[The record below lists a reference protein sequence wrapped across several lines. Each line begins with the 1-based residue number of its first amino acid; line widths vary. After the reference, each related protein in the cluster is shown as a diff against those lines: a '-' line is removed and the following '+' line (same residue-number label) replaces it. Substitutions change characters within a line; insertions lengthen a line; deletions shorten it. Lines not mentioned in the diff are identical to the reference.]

1 MSFKDHF
8 SKQAADY
15 AKYRPHY
22 PTALFDW
29 LAQQA
34 PSRDL
39 AWDAGTGS
47 GQVAVELAR
56 LFERVV
62 ATDPSAKQINNA
74 EAHARVEYRVEPAER
89 SSLEP
94 ASVDL
99 LTVAQALHWF
109 DFPAFYAE
117 AERVLKPGGVLAAW
131 CYGLFRTG
139 SEADEVLDLF
149 YTEMVGPYW
158 PPERKLVEEGY
169 RSVPFPLPETAAP
182 EFAMEAEWDLDDLLG
197 YFGTWSAVQGYR
209 EAKGGDPVAEIRE
222 RLAAAWGSPEAKKTI
237 KWPVHL
243 RVGRVH
249 R

>member
-15 AKYRPHY
+15 AKFRPHY

-34 PSRDL
+34 PGREL

-56 LFERVV
+56 LFEKVV
-62 ATDPSAKQINNA
+62 ATDPSARQIDNA

-99 LTVAQALHWF
+99 VTVAQALHWF

-117 AERVLKPGGVLAAW
+117 AERVLNPDYPLGREMMARWVARQFRCLRGVHGYSMDDEQAAKMAANRPPALA
-131 CYGLFRTG
+131 
-139 SEADEVLDLF
+139 
-149 YTEMVGPYW
+149 
-158 PPERKLVEEGY
+158 
-169 RSVPFPLPETAAP
+169 
-182 EFAMEAEWDLDDLLG
+182 
-197 YFGTWSAVQGYR
+197 
-209 EAKGGDPVAEIRE
+209 
-222 RLAAAWGSPEAKKTI
+222 
-237 KWPVHL
+237 
-243 RVGRVH
+243 
-249 R
+249 

>member
-8 SKQAADY
+8 SRQAADY

-22 PTALFDW
+22 PPALLDW
-29 LAQQA
+29 LAEQA
-34 PSRDL
+34 PGRDL

-62 ATDPSAKQINNA
+62 ATDPSARQINNA
-74 EAHARVEYRVEPAER
+74 EAHPKVEYRVEPAER
-89 SSLEP
+89 SSLED

-99 LTVAQALHWF
+99 ITVAQALHWF
-109 DFPAFYAE
+109 DFSAFYAE

-139 SEADEVLDLF
+139 SETDAVLDVF
-149 YTEMVGPYW
+149 YSETVGPYW
-158 PPERKLVEEGY
+158 PPERRLIEEEY
-169 RSVPFPLPETAAP
+169 RTVPFPLPETVAP
-182 EFAMEAEWDLDDLLG
+182 EFAMEAAWDLDDLLG
-197 YFGTWSAVQGYR
+197 YFGTWSAVQRYR
-209 EAKGGDPVAEIRE
+209 EERGSDPVAELRE

-243 RVGRVH
+243 RVGRVS